1 MAVSSQTVSSQPS
14 SPIKAKQLQQLATQ
28 IRRWIVQS
36 TSAADSGHPTSSLS
50 AVELMTDLVFAGT
63 FRYDVEDPEHPANDR
78 LIFSKGHASPLFYA
92 LWAAAGQVSEEE
104 LMSYRTFGSKL
115 EGHPTARFRFTEAA
129 TGSLGQGL
137 SIGLGMALAAKYLD
151 HLPYR
156 TFVLLGD
163 SEMAEGS
170 QWEAIQLAAHYKL
183 DNLIGI
189 LDVNR
194 LGQRGET
201 MYGYDLEAYQQRIE
215 AFGWKCILVSD
226 GHDHSQVRNAY
237 ADACQ
242 STDQPVMIIARTIKG
257 KGVPFLENQEG
268 FHGKPIDKDRLD
280 EALSDIGEI
289 PEPVQGEIAKPDD
302 VQLKPLESDEAEPPD
317 YKIGDEVATRD
328 AYGNALCRL
337 AMKYPALV
345 ALDGEVC
352 NSTRSKQFRDDYPDR
367 FFEMFIAEQN
377 MVGAATG
384 LALRGKLPFVS
395 SFAAFLTRAFDQ
407 IRMLPYSQANVKF
420 VGSHCGVSIGQDG
433 PSQMGLED
441 IAMFRTIRDSVVLYP
456 CDAVSTEA
464 LVEAMAEH
472 RGIAYLRTT
481 RGDTPVIYDINEKFP
496 IGGSKVLRQ
505 SDEDQVTLI
514 AAGITLH
521 EALHAHQ
528 QLKEHGIATRVID
541 LYSIKPLDHATVRQA
556 ADQTKVIFTIED
568 HAPEGGI
575 GEAVLTSLSDHAT
588 AVNCLAVRKQPLSGS
603 PEKQLDLQGISAD
616 AIVDAVM
623 RFVKH
628 DSGASD

>member
-1 MAVSSQTVSSQPS
+1 MAVSSQAVSSQAS
-14 SPIKAKQLQQLATQ
+14 SHIETTKLQQLAKQ

-36 TSAADSGHPTSSLS
+36 TSEADSGHPTSSLS
-50 AVELMTDLVFAGT
+50 AVELMTDLVFSGT
-63 FRYDVEDPEHPANDR
+63 FRYDVENPEHPANDR

-92 LWAAAGQVSEEE
+92 LWAAAGQVSEQE

-137 SIGLGMALAAKYLD
+137 SVGLGMALAGKYLD
-151 HLPYR
+151 HASYR

-183 DNLIGI
+183 NNLIAI

-194 LGQRGET
+194 LGQRGPT

-215 AFGWKCILVSD
+215 AFGWKCILVDD
-226 GHDHSQVRNAY
+226 GHDHSQIRNAY

-257 KGVPFLENQEG
+257 KGVSFLENQEG
-268 FHGKPIDKDRLD
+268 FHGKPVDKDRVD

-289 PEPVQGEIAKPDD
+289 DEPVHGEIAKPKEM
-302 VQLKPLESDEAEPPD
+302 QLKPLESDEAEKPQ
-317 YKIGDEVATRD
+317 YKIGDEIATRD

-337 AMKYPALV
+337 AMTYPELI

-395 SFAAFLTRAFDQ
+395 TFAAFLTRSFDQ
-407 IRMLPYSQANVKF
+407 IRMTPYSNANVKF

-441 IAMFRTIRDSVVLYP
+441 IAMFRTIQDGVVLYP
-456 CDAVSTEA
+456 CDAISTEA

-472 RGIAYLRTT
+472 PGIAYLRTT
-481 RGDTPVIYDINEKFP
+481 RGDTPVIYDIDETFP
-496 IGGSKVLRQ
+496 IGGSKVLRH

-521 EALHAHQ
+521 EALRAHQ
-528 QLKEHGIATRVID
+528 QLKEHGIAARVID
-541 LYSIKPLDHATVRQA
+541 LYCIKPLDHATVRQA

-568 HAPEGGI
+568 HFPEGGI

-588 AVNCLAVRKQPLSGS
+588 PVNCLAVRKQPLSGS
-603 PEKQLDLQGISAD
+603 PDKQLDMQGISAA
-616 AIVDAVM
+616 AIVDAVQ
-623 RFVKH
+623 RFVNH
-628 DSGASD
+628 DSGASA